1 MILFVGCSFTW
12 GAGLQYEY
20 LIEQEN
26 YSFEQIQKMIPP
38 DYFLEHCSYKADKYR
53 QEKHFPNIVAKYF
66 DKAYCLAKNGNGG
79 SNEEM
84 SRYSTFGQSTLTTFT

>member
-20 LIEQEN
+20 LIEEEN
-26 YSFEQIQKMIPP
+26 YSFEQIQKMMPP
-38 DYFLEHCSYKADKYR
+38 DYFLEHCSHKADKYR

-66 DKAYCLAKNGNGG
+66 DSAYCLAKNGNGG
-79 SNEEM
+79 NNEEM
-84 SRYSTFGQSTLTTFT
+84 SRLVQD

>member
-38 DYFLEHCSYKADKYR
+38 NYRLEHCSY
-53 QEKHFPNIVAKYF
+53 
-66 DKAYCLAKNGNGG
+66 
-79 SNEEM
+79 
-84 SRYSTFGQSTLTTFT
+84 

>member
-20 LIEQEN
+20 LIEKEN

-38 DYFLEHCSYKADKYR
+38 NYFLEHCSHKADKYR
-53 QEKHFPNIVAKYF
+53 QENTFPI
-66 DKAYCLAKNGNGG
+66 
-79 SNEEM
+79 
-84 SRYSTFGQSTLTTFT
+84 

>member
-20 LIEQEN
+20 LIEKEN

-38 DYFLEHCSYKADKYR
+38 IIFRTLFNKADKYR
-53 QEKHFPNIVAKYF
+53 QEKHFPNIVEVF
-66 DKAYCLAKNGNGG
+66 
-79 SNEEM
+79 
-84 SRYSTFGQSTLTTFT
+84 